1 MSRRQEG
8 TYGFKPGNSMRRG
21 GRQDYSRL
29 VSKTRKSM
37 VPCVEL
43 RVRGALLLLMG
54 ETCVV
59 QADLKTVGEVR
70 EISDSTAT
78 KAPG

>member
-1 MSRRQEG
+1 MNRRQEG

-29 VSKTRKSM
+29 VPKTCKSM

-70 EISDSTAT
+70 EILDSTAT